1 MRHDITNPT
10 TLPYGFF
17 KLYQASPFDDVH
29 IDGEMWQMP
38 PPASS
43 HGFHINYKPYPGT
56 SGDNNCHDT
65 TVPRWDEQ
73 ATPVHTGPA
82 GLMNALPSQVGN
94 LAPVEDDSAG
104 YASYN
109 VQAWRPT
116 MFGPLNMTILKH
128 AMVIY
133 MNEDDITGISKY
145 SYYYGDNVRSIACC
159 NIIPFHVKTMDDDF
173 SGKRDLECLEEGTE
187 ILTPEEYKEIFGIEY
202 DPADWE
208 LEAFIN

>member
-1 MRHDITNPT
+1 
-10 TLPYGFF
+10 
-17 KLYQASPFDDVH
+17 
-29 IDGEMWQMP
+29 MP

-43 HGFHINYKPYPGT
+43 HGFHINYKPYPGVNA
-56 SGDNNCHDT
+56 DNNCHDT

-82 GLMNALPSQVGN
+82 GQMNMLPSQVGN
-94 LAPVEDDSAG
+94 LAMIDDDATG
-104 YASYN
+104 YASYS
-109 VQAWRPT
+109 VHAWRPS
-116 MFGPLNMTILKH
+116 MYDSFGPSNTSILKR

-133 MNEDDITGISKY
+133 YNEDDFGTGTTKY
-145 SYYYGDNVRSIACC
+145 SYYYGSNVKSIACC
-159 NIIPFHVKTMDDDF
+159 NITPFYGTTPVDDF
-173 SGKRDLECLEEGTE
+173 SAKRNLEDLEEGTE